1 MDSANL
7 TRDGSGCL
15 GIVEFFQITG
25 ATHGVDWTCRGRA
38 GLDAKTEGGG
48 EKEEDA
54 SLRCSDYMIYI
65 KMCASRRLDDLICNI
80 YIYIYT

>member
-25 ATHGVDWTCRGRA
+25 ATHGVDWTCRGQA
-38 GLDAKTEGGG
+38 GLDAKTGRRERERGEGGRRESEVLG
-48 EKEEDA
+48 LYD
-54 SLRCSDYMIYI
+54 IY
-65 KMCASRRLDDLICNI
+65 KDVRVTSTR
-80 YIYIYT
+80 